1 MAEKSTKGVKLHGF
15 SAIAAIVAGS
25 LMLIGGWATL
35 SQWLPLKPRLA
46 SEMTMTVPQAIDES
60 TSTSNA
66 VSSSAPESVLAQNS
80 TTNNAQ
86 DLPGNGPRQ
95 GLLRVGNLSDH
106 PVRVALLLKKGGPAK
121 NDAASN
127 ARYESPAHWDFSP
140 GEGRTKGLLLSL
152 PNRSIKVK
160 KGDILVAFA
169 QDGSRRYWGPY
180 VVGETEPPSW
190 NSGANEWELVLE
202 P

>member
-1 MAEKSTKGVKLHGF
+1 MAEKSTKGTKLNGF
-15 SAIAAIVAGS
+15 SAIAVIAAGS
-25 LMLIGGWATL
+25 LILIGGWAAL
-35 SQWLPLKPRLA
+35 GQWLPLKPRSA
-46 SEMTMTVPQAIDES
+46 SEITMTAPPAIGES
-60 TSTSNA
+60 TSNV
-66 VSSSAPESVLAQNS
+66 VSSSTPESMLAQDF

-86 DLPGNGPRQ
+86 SLPENGTRQ

-106 PVRVALLLKKGGPAK
+106 PVRVALLLKKGGPSK
-121 NDAASN
+121 NDVAPN
-127 ARYESPAHWDFSP
+127 ARYEPPAHWDFAP

-180 VVGETEPPSW
+180 VVSETETPDW